1 MFASVFPKP
10 NSVVNATKLAAAIIA
25 IGISAFHLY
34 TGAFGIIE
42 AYGMRT
48 IHLLTLMTLGFLFW
62 PASKTWN
69 SEKSA
74 WIDIPLA
81 VLCLSIDIYLMVN
94 HDRIISREW
103 YTGAMTPMDVAVGWI
118 TILLL
123 LEVTRRVAG
132 PSLPIVA
139 IVFMVYTLIGNKLPY
154 PFTIRV
160 PGLKLF
166 IDHMFLTP
174 QAIFG
179 VPLGVSATFV
189 FLFILFAALLEET
202 GAGKFIIDLSY
213 SAVGWATGGT
223 AKVSVIASA
232 LFGTISGHSV
242 ANVYGTGTFTIPLMK
257 KTGYRPEYA
266 GAVEAAASAGGQLM
280 PPIMGAAAF
289 IMAET
294 LGVSYLS
301 ICKAAILPALLY
313 FTALFAATHFEA
325 LKNGIARVPRSS
337 LPPIK
342 QVVYNGFH
350 FIIPIFLLIFILVQ
364 GFTPFRAAF
373 IAIVALVMVAMVRK
387 SSRIDGPRFCQA
399 LVSGARSAVV
409 IASCCACAGLVVGC
423 LDITGLGLRFVDII
437 LATSK
442 GILPLMLALVM
453 IACLVLGM
461 GVPTAP
467 AYIIVAMIAAP
478 SLVEFGIL
486 PIAAHMFV
494 FYACLLSAITP
505 PVALA
510 AYAGAAIA
518 EADVMKTSVIAAMLG
533 FVKYV
538 IPYVFVYNAALLM
551 EGSVPFIIF
560 SFATAFLGTIF
571 MSAALSGFLLTKL
584 SPPVRATL
592 FVGSILLLISDL
604 STDVIGFA
612 LVTLVLIVNR
622 RCQQREKHL
631 QVMA

>member
-1 MFASVFPKP
+1 
-10 NSVVNATKLAAAIIA
+10 
-25 IGISAFHLY
+25 
-34 TGAFGIIE
+34 
-42 AYGMRT
+42 
-48 IHLLTLMTLGFLFW
+48 
-62 PASKTWN
+62 
-69 SEKSA
+69 
-74 WIDIPLA
+74 
-81 VLCLSIDIYLMVN
+81 MVN